1 MIRYPSEKGIVD
13 KIAGYILSNFLET
26 LTGSYNMI

>member
-1 MIRYPSEKGIVD
+1 MIRYPSEEIAD
-13 KIAGYILSNFLET
+13 KIAGYILSNLLET